1 MSNRKSKLLR
11 CLLYFLGGLI
21 ILVAILILLY
31 KDEAISQISVG
42 SGFVAKKACTY
53 HFMAGRDLDEISST
67 EFNISPLNLIST
79 KVSGEDRV
87 TASIFGL
94 GTNTAVYK
102 KNLGCV
108 LIHGVD
114 DYNIELSRSS
124 DSLTEST
131 PLPVSKS
138 MSPSDPNLKEAV
150 RLAMDKDGEWLKQT
164 TGLMVIHKDSIVLE
178 GYAAGYNSETEI
190 LGWSMTKSISAL
202 LIGTLIR
209 DRKLS
214 LEQDNL
220 FPEWAADERQNIR
233 LKHLLN
239 MTSGLEWTEEYEE
252 VCDVTQ
258 GLFKEEN
265 FLSFVRGKKSE
276 SKPGTVWEYS
286 SGTTNLIS
294 GIIRQELDDLS
305 SYLSYPNKA
314 LFTKLGIADAHIE
327 IDEAGNMIMS
337 SFGYAK
343 MRDWAKLGMLYMHK
357 GHWNGEQLIDSSFI
371 DYCISPTVESD
382 YGGQIWLNTSQSEY
396 PSAPS
401 NMYYFSGY
409 DGQYVFMFPSQDL
422 MILRTGVQKEA
433 PFDMDAVIAQVL
445 KSIN

>member
-1 MSNRKSKLLR
+1 
-11 CLLYFLGGLI
+11 
-21 ILVAILILLY
+21 
-31 KDEAISQISVG
+31 
-42 SGFVAKKACTY
+42 
-53 HFMAGRDLDEISST
+53 MAGRDLDELSST

-265 FLSFVRGKKSE
+265 FLSFVRGKNRKA
-276 SKPGTVWEYS
+276 TLVL
-286 SGTTNLIS
+286 SGS
-294 GIIRQELDDLS
+294 IRV
-305 SYLSYPNKA
+305 A
-314 LFTKLGIADAHIE
+314 LPI
-327 IDEAGNMIMS
+327 
-337 SFGYAK
+337 
-343 MRDWAKLGMLYMHK
+343 
-357 GHWNGEQLIDSSFI
+357 
-371 DYCISPTVESD
+371 
-382 YGGQIWLNTSQSEY
+382 
-396 PSAPS
+396 
-401 NMYYFSGY
+401 
-409 DGQYVFMFPSQDL
+409 
-422 MILRTGVQKEA
+422 
-433 PFDMDAVIAQVL
+433 
-445 KSIN
+445 